1 VHVLFNEF
9 ALVGTVM
16 LRFRSYGLKLFW
28 LGLVIVATINIASLG
43 FEYNPD
49 YLQLPLK
56 AYKNLSQKIPLVNG
70 KNSTT
75 TGLEQNF
82 TITAN
87 STYKAIVDTDFL
99 FEAAANSTLGFQS
112 IQYINLPTG
121 HDREDA
127 IRMQSYAS
135 GLKTTHFDAIGTDL
149 INPDGRGLPPSSGG
163 KPLMDGEKACLRSH
177 AELWNKM
184 IEENIQT
191 MLILEADASWD
202 KNIRQIHKRIAKGYY
217 HLYKTHNPNSTFHPT
232 HDDPYNMQSWE
243 VFSFGTCHDSKKNME
258 QHVLIH
264 DPDAPTGQKWYG
276 NPLYDQRVVRKSG
289 YLTCTTGYA
298 VTLQA
303 AKKLVLRTSLD
314 MNRPVDL
321 LMGDMISA
329 GEIQGVAVFPP
340 TVAQWAYVEGIGADN
355 LGSVIQ
361 NKTSGNVDKAKEI
374 WSQIKKTKL
383 IWSYKKSF
391 RHAAFRNSA
400 FKAFKEM
407 AFGEQ

>member
-1 VHVLFNEF
+1 
-9 ALVGTVM
+9 M
-16 LRFRSYGLKLFW
+16 LRFRSYGLKLFA
-28 LGLVIVATINIASLG
+28 LAMLIVATINIASLG
-43 FEYNPD
+43 FEYSTD

-56 AYKNLSQKIPLVNG
+56 AYISLSQKIPLGNV

-75 TGLEQNF
+75 EMIQN
-82 TITAN
+82 TTTTTNTN
-87 STYKAIVDTDFL
+87 STYKSIDTDIL

-112 IQYINLPTG
+112 IQYINLPSG

-135 GLKTTHFDAIGTDL
+135 GLKPTRFDAIGTEL
-149 INPDGRGLPPSSGG
+149 INPDGRGLPPSSSG

-184 IEENIQT
+184 IQENIQT
-191 MLILEADASWD
+191 MLILESDASWD
-202 KNIRQIHKRIAKGYY
+202 KNIQQIHKRIAKGYY
-217 HLYKTHNPNSTFHPT
+217 HLYNSHNPNSSFYPT
-232 HDDPYNMQSWE
+232 DDDPYNMQSWE
-243 VFSFGTCHDSKKNME
+243 IFSFGTCHDSKRNMD
-258 QHVLIH
+258 QHVLIQ
-264 DPDAPTGQKWYG
+264 DPDAPIGQKWFG
-276 NPLYDQRVVRKSG
+276 NPLYDQRVVRKAG

-298 VTLQA
+298 VTLQG

-321 LMGDMISA
+321 LIGDMISA
-329 GEIQGVAVFPP
+329 GELEGVAVFPP
-340 TVAQWAYVEGIGADN
+340 TIAQWAYVEGIGADN

-361 NKTSGNVDKAKEI
+361 NKTAGSTDNSNSI
-374 WSQIKKTKL
+374 WSHIRKTKL
-383 IWSYKKSF
+383 IWGYKKSF

-407 AFGEQ
+407 AFGADDDENKP